1 MQEEEVVT
9 EVERIVEDLENGIVD
24 PTLARLGVEDVQL
37 DMDDIIVFQ
46 DDNWSDIS
54 SEGTVDEDNMYVDT

>member
-54 SEGTVDEDNMYVDT
+54 SEGTVDEDDMYVDT